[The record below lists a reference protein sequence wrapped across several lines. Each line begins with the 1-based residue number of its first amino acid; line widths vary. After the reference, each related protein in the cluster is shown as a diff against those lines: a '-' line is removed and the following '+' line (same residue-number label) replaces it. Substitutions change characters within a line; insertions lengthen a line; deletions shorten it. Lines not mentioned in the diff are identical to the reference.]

1 MDKVTNIPGRKP
13 FQTLIL
19 SDKTVEGWDVQSC
32 TNLTG
37 LCGMEMQDDK
47 LAYLDGE
54 DMSWAR
60 CCTRILMSP
69 RLIFPVSGKWVC
81 G

>member
-19 SDKTVEGWDVQSC
+19 SDKMVEGWDVQSC

-37 LCGMEMQDDK
+37 LCGMEMHHDK
-47 LAYLDGE
+47 LAYLGRD

-60 CCTRILMSP
+60 FYACILMSL
-69 RLIFPVSGKWVC
+69 RLIFPVSGEWVC
-81 G
+81 A